1 MPVKSINKIKIGNY
15 PQGQFAGGYIY
26 SFQVSQ
32 GFAESVNELKIDIV
46 YDKNFPINMP
56 EKNLT
61 NSYRIE
67 IGDIIIPYAYLIKFS
82 KSISATENII
92 SCTFIDNSFILDR
105 YYIGLTNRHKA
116 VARTAVNFPVNVY
129 CQTTDLVGNVNINP
143 TQGSVKRFAASSPLT
158 GGDGTGGLIILGKE
172 KFTEQ
177 ACDVPDVEYLFSDLW
192 TVLNNIKLNGKA
204 VLDSSSDH
212 PDSTDP
218 NTYTG
223 TLREVLSSWGS
234 DLGFSFYWDFL
245 LNTLVVIDLRSA
257 IDISPVQNF
266 IESNFNSNSNLNITN
281 YSQEE
286 SLEGTYF
293 QAGVN
298 YALKPSRSK
307 DKPIKEFL
315 PMDYSCVT
323 LQQANITANTITSVL
338 AKYNR
343 QAWSLYNLQVGNFS
357 RVGFFKKYNGIP
369 SYLLETC
376 FSNVNEF
383 LTSEGGSA
391 SLWFGYYDENIGNA
405 NADLEA
411 RNCDD
416 IGRYYINGTI
426 YNLKEL
432 TCKDNYIFQYVTSF
446 EPQPI
451 WSRPFASA
459 GGNYIPPLP
468 NKTWY
473 IERNPAWN
481 EQGEVDLQ
489 NLGPIIT
496 LIDGDLAD
504 QVRDTIILNDPNN
517 INPDRYRGL
526 TMLCWKPYL
535 SVGGGSA
542 YNEAEEEWIP
552 AQFSQEDQACKTQC
566 DRNLVEEVC
575 AKVNGGR
582 TLNTPAHGLVSKL
595 AGIVTMTNLINRTSK
610 TVNLPSQQPY
620 MGYLINEGSFQWV
633 EEGSVSVEGGAPP
646 PNNVMS
652 YNVAANDV
660 TEPIPSAGQVVAKNP
675 DPALTVSQTN
685 EKKQISLKVIGA
697 EYGEL
702 GNFLSPDYGLTN
714 FNIYI
719 NDNGIFTDLT
729 FENRPDRPKGN
740 GTMRTV
746 GPHKMKFTY

>member
-26 SFQVSQ
+26 SFQISQ
-32 GFAESVNELKIDIV
+32 GFAENINEIKIDIV
-46 YDKNFPINMP
+46 YDKNFVIKLPT
-56 EKNLT
+56 KSLT
-61 NSYRIE
+61 SSYRIE
-67 IGDIIIPYAYLIKFS
+67 IGDIVIPYAYLIKHS
-82 KSISATENII
+82 KNISATENII

-105 YYIGLTNRHKA
+105 YYIGLTNRHGAVEREKKA
-116 VARTAVNFPVNVY
+116 FKVNIY
-129 CQTTDLVGNVNINP
+129 CQNTATNGNINIIE
-143 TQGSVKRFAASSPLT
+143 TSAQVTRDAASSSPR
-158 GGDGTGGLIILGKE
+158 GGDGRGGLIILGKE

-177 ACDVPDVEYLFSDLW
+177 ACDVPDVDYLFSDLW
-192 TVLNNIKLNGKA
+192 TTLQNIKLNNKSI
-204 VLDSSSDH
+204 LDLSSDY
-212 PDSTDP
+212 PNSTDP

-245 LNTLVVIDLRSA
+245 QNTLVIIDLRSA
-257 IDISPVQNF
+257 IDISPVQTF
-266 IESNFNSNSNLNITN
+266 IENNFNSNSNLSIAN

-298 YALKPSRSK
+298 YSLKPARSK
-307 DKPIKEFL
+307 ERPIKEFL
-315 PMDYSCVT
+315 PMDYSCVK
-323 LQQANITANTITSVL
+323 LQQANIRANTITSVL

-343 QAWSLYNLQVGNFS
+343 QAWVLYNLQLGNFS
-357 RVGFFKKYNGIP
+357 RVGFFSKYNGIP
-369 SYLLETC
+369 QFLLEKC

-383 LTSEGGSA
+383 LYNQGGA
-391 SLWFGYYDENIGNA
+391 GRLWFGYYDENIGNA

-426 YNLKEL
+426 YDLKEL
-432 TCKDNYIFQYVTSF
+432 TCQDNYIFQYTTNF
-446 EPQPI
+446 QPPQI

-481 EQGEVDLQ
+481 EDGEINLE
-489 NLGPIIT
+489 NLGPIVT
-496 LIDGDLAD
+496 QVEGDLAD
-504 QVRDTIILNDPNN
+504 QVRDTIILNDPYN

-535 SVGGGSA
+535 SVGGGQA

-552 AQFSQEDQACKTQC
+552 AQFTREDQGCKTKC
-566 DRNLVEEVC
+566 DKNLTEEVC
-575 AKVNGGR
+575 GKVNGGW
-582 TLNTPAHGLVSKL
+582 TLTTPANGLVSKL
-595 AGIVTMTNLINRTSK
+595 AGIVTMTNFINNTSK
-610 TVNLPSQQPY
+610 IVYLPSEQPY
-620 MGYLINEGSFQWV
+620 IGYLTNEGSFGWV
-633 EEGSVSVEGGAPP
+633 EEGSVSVQGGDAPP
-646 PNNVMS
+646 DNVMS

-660 TEPIPSAGQVVAKNP
+660 TEPTASVGQIVAKTP

-697 EYGEL
+697 EYGALED
-702 GNFLSPDYGLTN
+702 FLSPDYGLTN
-714 FNIYI
+714 LNIYI

-729 FENRPDRPKGN
+729 FENRPNRPEGN

-746 GPHKMKFTY
+746 GPHKIKFTY

>member
-26 SFQVSQ
+26 SFQVNQ

-46 YDKNFPINMP
+46 YDKNFDIKLP
-56 EKNLT
+56 EKSLT

-67 IGDIIIPYAYLIKFS
+67 IGDIIIPYAFLIKHS

-92 SCTFIDNSFILDR
+92 SCTFIDSSFILDR
-105 YYIGLTNRHKA
+105 YYIGLTNRHGK
-116 VARTAVNFPVNVY
+116 VDRVKTNFNVNVY
-129 CQTTDLVGNVNINP
+129 CQTTNSAGDVNITP
-143 TQGSVKRFAASSPLT
+143 TQGVVSRLAASSPPA
-158 GGDGTGGLIILGKE
+158 DGNGNGGLIILGKE

-192 TVLNNIKLNGKA
+192 DTLKNKSI
-204 VLDSSSDH
+204 LDPSSDY
-212 PDSTDP
+212 PNSKDP

-245 LNTLVVIDLRSA
+245 RNTLVIIDLRSA
-257 IDISPVQNF
+257 IDISPVQTF
-266 IESNFNSNSNLNITN
+266 IENNFNSNSNLNITN
-281 YSQEE
+281 YSEEE

-298 YALKPSRSK
+298 YALKPARSK
-307 DKPIKEFL
+307 ERPIKEFL
-315 PMDYSCVT
+315 PMDYSCVK
-323 LQQANITANTITSVL
+323 LQQANIRANTITSVL

-343 QAWSLYNLQVGNFS
+343 QAWLLYNLQLGNFS
-357 RVGFFKKYNGIP
+357 TVGFFYKYNGIEQ
-369 SYLLETC
+369 YLLERC

-383 LTSEGGSA
+383 LNGPGTTA
-391 SLWFGYYDENIGNA
+391 RLSLGYYDENIGTA

-426 YNLKEL
+426 YNFKEL
-432 TCKDNYIFQYVTSF
+432 TCQDNYIFQYSTNF

-459 GGNYIPPLP
+459 GGNYVPPLP

-473 IERNPAWN
+473 IERNPAWD

-496 LIDGDLAD
+496 QIEGDLAD
-504 QVRDTIILNDPNN
+504 QVRDTIILNNPND

-542 YNEAEEEWIP
+542 YNKAEEEWVP
-552 AQFSQEDQACKTQC
+552 AQYTKEEEGCKTKC
-566 DRNLVEEVC
+566 DKNLTDEIC
-575 AKVNGGR
+575 GKVNGGWSL
-582 TLNTPAHGLVSKL
+582 TTPAHGLVSKL
-595 AGIVTMTNLINRTSK
+595 AGIVTITNFINRTSK
-610 TVNLPSQQPY
+610 TINLPSEQPY
-620 MGYLINEGSFQWV
+620 IGYITTDGSFGWV
-633 EEGSVSVEGGAPP
+633 EEGSVSVKGGEAPP
-646 PNNVMS
+646 SNVMS

-660 TEPIPSAGQVVAKNP
+660 TEPTPSVGQIVAKDP

-697 EYGEL
+697 EYGQL
-702 GNFLSPDYGLTN
+702 ADFLSPDYGLTN

-719 NDNGIFTDLT
+719 NDNGIFTDLS
-729 FENRPDRPKGN
+729 FENRPNRPKGN